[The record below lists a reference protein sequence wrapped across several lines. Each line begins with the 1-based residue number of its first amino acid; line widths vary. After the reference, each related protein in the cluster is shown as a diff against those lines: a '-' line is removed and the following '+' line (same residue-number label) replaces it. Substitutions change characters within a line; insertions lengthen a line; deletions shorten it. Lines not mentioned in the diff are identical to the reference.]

1 MFLPVTAASVLAQVP
16 ASEPAPTTR
25 TTKIGSFDL
34 SLNWRLRA
42 EHWDWFEGS
51 TGDSHYPL
59 GHSQLRVSLGQKRD
73 RVDWLFEGEQVAI
86 VGLPND
92 AVAPA
97 PLGQLGL
104 GATYYAANGN
114 SQNNANAFVK
124 QAFVQLKQLGP
135 FNLKLGRF
143 EFFDGAEAKSSDP
156 VVNTVVQTRIAH
168 RLISNFGF
176 TAVQRTFDGAQFAWN
191 TGAYSVTAFAAR
203 PTAGIFQVNGMPEL
217 DIQIYYGAY
226 NRSIKTKSGAGSARL
241 FGVGYVD
248 SRSGVLKTDNRSAT
262 ARAADQ
268 GDIKIGTWGA
278 DYVHVLHTKSSGT
291 FDVLG
296 WGVVQTGAWGN
307 LTHQAGAVVAEA
319 GWQPRANALRPW
331 ISAGYSYGSGDKDP
345 NDARHGTFFQLLTTP
360 RQYARFPFYNM
371 MNNADAYATVNLRPL
386 SQLVLR
392 SELHDLRLADVADLW
407 YLGGGA
413 FQQSTFGYQGRP
425 SNGSKTLSTVWDVSA
440 DYQLMP
446 ALVISL
452 YYAHASGAGVVSGV
466 YPVSSNGS
474 LAYAETTLH
483 F

>member
-25 TTKIGSFDL
+25 TTKIGSLDL
-34 SLNWRLRA
+34 SLNWRVRA

-191 TGAYSVTAFAAR
+191 TGAHSVTAFGAR

-226 NRSIKTKSGAGSARL
+226 NRSIETESGGPVIPRSKSRAIVRSLVSFGSSRCPIPGGRTQAKA
-241 FGVGYVD
+241 
-248 SRSGVLKTDNRSAT
+248 SRS
-262 ARAADQ
+262 
-268 GDIKIGTWGA
+268 
-278 DYVHVLHTKSSGT
+278 
-291 FDVLG
+291 
-296 WGVVQTGAWGN
+296 
-307 LTHQAGAVVAEA
+307 
-319 GWQPRANALRPW
+319 
-331 ISAGYSYGSGDKDP
+331 
-345 NDARHGTFFQLLTTP
+345 
-360 RQYARFPFYNM
+360 
-371 MNNADAYATVNLRPL
+371 
-386 SQLVLR
+386 
-392 SELHDLRLADVADLW
+392 
-407 YLGGGA
+407 
-413 FQQSTFGYQGRP
+413 
-425 SNGSKTLSTVWDVSA
+425 
-440 DYQLMP
+440 
-446 ALVISL
+446 
-452 YYAHASGAGVVSGV
+452 
-466 YPVSSNGS
+466 
-474 LAYAETTLH
+474 
-483 F
+483 